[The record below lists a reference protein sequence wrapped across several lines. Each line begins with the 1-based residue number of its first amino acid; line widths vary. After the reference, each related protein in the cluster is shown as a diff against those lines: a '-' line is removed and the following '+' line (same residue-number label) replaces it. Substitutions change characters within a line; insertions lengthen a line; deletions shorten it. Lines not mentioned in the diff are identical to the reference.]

1 MAIQDEVRARLAAVD
16 GADLILVAI
25 DGPGRSNGELA
36 AALGP
41 DVVVRMEDFPR
52 ASREDLDAQEA
63 YELCFDWG
71 RLVEDV
77 LDPIATGQAGRY
89 ARAAGDVVEVPAR
102 GLVVVDGPF
111 STRPQLR
118 GYYDLMVWVDGP
130 TPTGRAAEDWYAA
143 NVGPPA
149 DALVVS
155 AD

>member
-1 MAIQDEVRARLAAVD
+1 VLDRIRARLAAVD
-16 GADLILVAI
+16 GADLVLVAI
-25 DGPGRSNGELA
+25 DGPGRTDGEI
-36 AALGP
+36 AALLKP

-52 ASREDLDAQEA
+52 DGRADLDAQEA

-77 LDPIATGQAGRY
+77 LDPIAVGQAGRY
-89 ARAAGDVVEVPAR
+89 QRAAGDVVDVPAH

-130 TPTGRAAEDWYAA
+130 VPTGRAAEDWHAA
-143 NVGPPA
+143 NVGPPS

-155 AD
+155 ADR